1 MAKKDIEFRVGVI
14 ILLGMIIL
22 FGSLYWLQGYKLE
35 RNAQLI
41 TVRFRD
47 VGTLAAG
54 DKVTVSGVHRGKVN
68 ELRLTENGVLVDL
81 LLYKDV
87 VLKSDATITIKN
99 LGLMGDRFI
108 AISPGTDSALFDTSL
123 VTEGFYD
130 AGLPEVMGLMGDM
143 VVELR
148 ELVHSFKTTVA
159 SDSSLN
165 KFKMTL
171 DNMEKVTATLADYV
185 SKNETKFNQS
195 VDNIHKASR
204 GLKYLVENNSE
215 KVDSSFQRID
225 RATEN
230 LDLFVARLDTL
241 SANVRDFT
249 ESLNNPDGTMNLL
262 MNDRRLYDDLR
273 QTADNLD
280 DLIKDIRE
288 NPRKYINLKLE
299 LF

>member
-1 MAKKDIEFRVGVI
+1 MAKKDIEFQVGVI

-47 VGTLAAG
+47 VGTLAVG
-54 DKVTVSGVHRGKVN
+54 NKVTVSGVHRGKVN
-68 ELRLTENGVLVDL
+68 KLRLTENGVLVDL

-87 VLKSDATITIKN
+87 VLKSDAKIIIKN

-123 VTEGFYD
+123 VTDGYYD

-165 KFKMTL
+165 KFRMTL
-171 DNMEKVTATLADYV
+171 DNMEKVTGTLAKYV
-185 SKNETKFNQS
+185 SRNEIKFNQT
-195 VDNIHKASR
+195 VDNIHKASL
-204 GLKYLVENNSE
+204 GLNRLVEDNSD

-273 QTADNLD
+273 HTADNLD
-280 DLIKDIRE
+280 DLINDIRE

>member
-1 MAKKDIEFRVGVI
+1 MAKKDIEFQVGVI

-47 VGTLAAG
+47 VGTLAVG
-54 DKVTVSGVHRGKVN
+54 NKVTVSGVHRGKVN
-68 ELRLTENGVLVDL
+68 KLRLTENGVLVDL

-87 VLKSDATITIKN
+87 VLKSDAKIIIKN

-123 VTEGFYD
+123 VTDGYYD

-165 KFKMTL
+165 KFRMTL
-171 DNMEKVTATLADYV
+171 DNMEKVTGTLAKYV
-185 SKNETKFNQS
+185 SRNEIKFNQT
-195 VDNIHKASR
+195 VDNIHKASLR
-204 GLKYLVENNSE
+204 LNRLVEDNSD

-273 QTADNLD
+273 HTADNLD
-280 DLIKDIRE
+280 DLINDIRE